1 MMNVLHDPSRSTIR
15 ATDGVESA
23 ALSTSLLCL
32 VHCLALPMLL
42 VLLPTAAG
50 AFVRSEAFHYV
61 AVGLAAP
68 FALLAFMLGYLRHG
82 AVRPALF
89 GAVGVA
95 CLLLALLPG
104 VEHGTSIAITV
115 AGSLALIT
123 GHLINWRLRRHA
135 T

>member
-1 MMNVLHDPSRSTIR
+1 MMNALPKPSRSTVR
-15 ATDGVESA
+15 AADGVESA

-32 VHCLALPMLL
+32 MHCLALPLLL
-42 VLLPTAAG
+42 VLLPTAAD

-68 FALLAFMLGYLRHG
+68 FALLAFALGFRRHG
-82 AVRPALF
+82 EVRPALF
-89 GAVGVA
+89 GAAGIG
-95 CLLLALLPG
+95 CLLVALFPG
-104 VEHGTSIAITV
+104 IDHGASIAITIT
-115 AGSLALIT
+115 GSLLLIA